1 MTRLAREMSAASSLT
16 PENTLLDRGC
26 VHAAPGCTS
35 LLLSTEVEV
44 VLSQRCVY
52 IYIYI
57 GVCVCV
63 CTTRVQCT
71 SPVPRIRN
79 FTYIGPDATLPL
91 LLSPPILLSIITPP
105 PLFLPTIIISYLD
118 HFDAPKSG
126 KCIQTLARLVDPYT
140 FHTFVRQPRY
150 RYNFL
155 GAVVAFFE

>member
-1 MTRLAREMSAASSLT
+1 MVDFPSVVIALDRESQSMTRLAREMSAASSLT

-52 IYIYI
+52 IY
-57 GVCVCV
+57 VCVCLCA
-63 CTTRVQCT
+63 CTTRVHCT

-91 LLSPPILLSIITPP
+91 LLSPPILLSIIIHIPP
-105 PLFLPTIIISYLD
+105 PLFLPTS
-118 HFDAPKSG
+118 
-126 KCIQTLARLVDPYT
+126 
-140 FHTFVRQPRY
+140 
-150 RYNFL
+150 N
-155 GAVVAFFE
+155 

>member
-1 MTRLAREMSAASSLT
+1 MVACT
-16 PENTLLDRGC
+16 PHRDAL
-26 VHAAPGCTS
+26 
-35 LLLSTEVEV
+35 
-44 VLSQRCVY
+44 VY
-52 IYIYI
+52 FFPRRWKWFCPNGVCIYIYI

-140 FHTFVRQPRY
+140 FRTFVRQPRY